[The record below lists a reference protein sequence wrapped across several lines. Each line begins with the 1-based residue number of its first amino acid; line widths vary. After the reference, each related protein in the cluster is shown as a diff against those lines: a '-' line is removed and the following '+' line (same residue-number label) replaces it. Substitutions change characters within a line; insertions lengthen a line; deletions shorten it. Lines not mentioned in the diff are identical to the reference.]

1 MWPVGL
7 LISGKRISV
16 KSLLNEAPSSNKTK
30 AICINDAD
38 YCCNCVSFNSPPVRQ
53 TISSRRFH
61 ILRDWRGWLESQF
74 NTVWNITYNR
84 GSFACGELKKL
95 KMNNSLTTRQ
105 FNKLKAKSISLR
117 LFIVWFIYCVC
128 WMSYR
133 QKGHDLKKEQ
143 KSIFSEKATNTSD
156 WQILVRK
163 LYLEVALLC
172 IIVAIILCVQFTEMY
187 KAWTHNF
194 LHLNVNQIQKLI

>member
-61 ILRDWRGWLESQF
+61 ILKDWRGLLESQF

-95 KMNNSLTTRQ
+95 EMNNSLTTRQ

-117 LFIVWFIYCVC
+117 LYSDSSIVYAECHTDRRAMTWK
-128 WMSYR
+128 R
-133 QKGHDLKKEQ
+133 NKKV
-143 KSIFSEKATNTSD
+143 FSVKKL
-156 WQILVRK
+156 QIHQTDK
-163 LYLEVALLC
+163 FWSANC
-172 IIVAIILCVQFTEMY
+172 I
-187 KAWTHNF
+187 
-194 LHLNVNQIQKLI
+194 